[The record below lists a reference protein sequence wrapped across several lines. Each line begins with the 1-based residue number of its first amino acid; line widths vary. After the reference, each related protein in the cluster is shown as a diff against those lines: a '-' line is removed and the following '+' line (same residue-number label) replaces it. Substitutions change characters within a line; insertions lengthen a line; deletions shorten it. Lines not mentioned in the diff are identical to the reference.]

1 MTGEKERILKML
13 EEGKINADEAYRLL
27 DTIEK
32 KTDEG
37 KGRFFRI
44 EVESGGERKVNVKI
58 PTVIATKLMKVGGK
72 LVSKFSTEASGKLEE
87 YDIDIEEILKSVED
101 ELYDIPSTII
111 DIDEDGEKIKI
122 WIE

>member
-1 MTGEKERILKML
+1 MTDEKERILKML

-27 DTIEK
+27 GTIEK

-37 KGRFFRI
+37 KSRFFRI

-72 LVSKFSTEASGKLEE
+72 IVSKFSTEANEKLEE

-101 ELYDIPSTII
+101 ELYDIPYTII

>member
-1 MTGEKERILKML
+1 VTGEKERILKML

-32 KTDEG
+32 KTDKGE
-37 KGRFFRI
+37 GRFFRI

-72 LVSKFSTEASGKLEE
+72 LVSKFSTEASEKLGE
-87 YDIDIEEILKSVED
+87 YDIDIEEILKSVDD
-101 ELYDIPSTII
+101 ELYDIPFTII

>member
-13 EEGKINADEAYRLL
+13 EEGKINADEAYKLL